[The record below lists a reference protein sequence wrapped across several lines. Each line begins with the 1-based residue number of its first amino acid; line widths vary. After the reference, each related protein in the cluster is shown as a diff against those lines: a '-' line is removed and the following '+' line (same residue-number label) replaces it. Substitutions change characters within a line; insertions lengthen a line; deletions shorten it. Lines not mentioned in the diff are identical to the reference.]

1 MFIKKEKLHTDLPV
15 LAAVMIYAY
24 FISWYSGN
32 RGVLPI
38 DTFSFLDSGNSVL
51 QGHLPIRDFWA
62 FTGLIIDYI
71 QSIFVLL
78 FGNSWNSYLAH
89 SSFMNIIATVSLFFF
104 LKEFNL
110 KLIYVV
116 FYCISFATL
125 CYPITGTPFHYMHAY
140 IFSLISVFCTII
152 AIKNKNKLLWFSLP
166 FICLF
171 AFLSMQTPTVYILI
185 ILFFFLLYYFLNR
198 KDLKSLNFFLYGVI
212 CSLVLFL
219 LFIYL
224 TSTPLINFIYQYL
237 LFPISIGEARISSD
251 TYAYIRLA
259 EQLNFKR
266 IFGEFKFIH
275 FFLLPLVIISFKN
288 LRKNKHLDTLNIM
301 IILSCLAY
309 FFNQLITAN
318 QIYIFSLIP
327 ILAAVLQINLK
338 ILNIDSKYF
347 LIIILIVLFGT
358 TKFHLRFNVDKKFHD
373 LENIDKKQAI
383 NASQINKKFN
393 NLKWISSFDDP
404 KNEIKVI
411 KTAINVMTRDKRNKT
426 LLTHY
431 HFMSLVSDQKFNI
444 LNRWYLWS
452 NDTHPTE
459 NHKYYKIYKSF
470 IKKNLKNNKIEVI
483 YLLGQ
488 KNEINFE
495 NVKNYFEGI
504 CFENKVIIPQRFSSH
519 KIIKCK

>member
-1 MFIKKEKLHTDLPV
+1 MFFKREKLHVDLPI
-15 LAAVMIYAY
+15 LIAVIIYAY
-24 FISWYSGN
+24 FINWYSGN
-32 RGVLPI
+32 IGVFPI
-38 DTFSFLDSGNSVL
+38 DTFAFLDSGNSIL

-62 FTGLIIDYI
+62 FTGIIVDYI
-71 QSIFVLL
+71 QSIFFLL

-89 SSFMNIIATVSLFFF
+89 SSFMNIIATTSLFFF

-110 KLIYVV
+110 KLKYVV

-125 CYPITGTPFHYMHAY
+125 CYPTSGTPFAYIHAY

-152 AIKNKNKLLWFSLP
+152 AIKNKNKFLWFSIP
-166 FICLF
+166 FISLF
-171 AFLSMQTPTVYILI
+171 AFLSMQTPTAYILI
-185 ILFFFLLYYFLNR
+185 IFFFYLLYYFLKS
-198 KDLKSLNFFLYGVI
+198 KDFKSLKFFFCGVI
-212 CSLVLFL
+212 SSLVLFS
-219 LFIYL
+219 LFIFF
-224 TSTPLINFIYQYL
+224 THTPLINFFYQYL
-237 LFPISIGEARISSD
+237 LFPISIGEVRMSSD
-251 TYAYIRLA
+251 SSAYVRLA

-266 IFGEFKFIH
+266 MFAEFKFIH
-275 FFLLPLVIISFKN
+275 VFLLPLILISLKN
-288 LRKNKHLDTLNIM
+288 LSKNRHIDTLNL
-301 IILSCLAY
+301 IIIFSCLAY

-327 ILAAVLQINLK
+327 LLAATLQINLNFLK
-338 ILNIDSKYF
+338 IDSKYF
-347 LIIILIVLFGT
+347 LIIILIVLFT
-358 TKFHLRFNVDKKFHD
+358 TAKYHLRFNLDKKFHE
-373 LENIDKKQAI
+373 LESTNKALAVK
-383 NASQINKKFN
+383 ASEINKNFN

-411 KTAINVMTRDKRNKT
+411 KAAVEVMTSDKRNKT

-431 HFMSLVSDQKFNI
+431 HFMSLISDQKFNI

-459 NHKYYKIYKSF
+459 NHKYYEFYRSF
-470 IKKNLKNNKIEVI
+470 INKNLIENKIQVI

-504 CFENKVIIPQRFSSH
+504 CFENKVIITQRFSSH
-519 KIIKCK
+519 KIVECK